1 MNTATLELP
10 EVATQAEWLAARLK
24 LLVKEKEL
32 THARDALNAE
42 RRRLPMVKMEKDYVF
57 EGPDGK
63 VRLLDLFEDRLQ
75 LMIYHFMWL
84 WDDGKPRD
92 EGCPSCSAW
101 ADEIGRGHLI
111 QLHARATTLAL
122 VSRAPYAKLDAFKKR
137 MGWTLPW
144 YSSFGS
150 DFNYDFGVT
159 IDESVA
165 PLDVQLSDQ
174 GRARASRNILLL
186 RGKTT
191 IRLAGIELFHPR

>member
-1 MNTATLELP
+1 
-10 EVATQAEWLAARLK
+10 
-24 LLVKEKEL
+24 
-32 THARDALNAE
+32 
-42 RRRLPMVKMEKDYVF
+42 MVKMEKDYIL

-63 VRLLDLFEDRLQ
+63 VGLLDLFEDRLQ

-84 WDDGKPRD
+84 WDDGKPRE

-101 ADEIGRGHLI
+101 ADEITRGHLV

-122 VSRAPYAKLDAFKKR
+122 VSRAPYAQLDAFKKR
-137 MGWTLPW
+137 MGWSLPW

-165 PLDVQLSDQ
+165 PLEYRVFGPRPSTSEPEQPITSR
-174 GRARASRNILLL
+174 GNNRSICRA
-186 RGKTT
+186 
-191 IRLAGIELFHPR
+191 